1 MTAGPLLTSLYY
13 HTLKHK
19 AETKTKAKIQM
30 IIYTKDDTELVIPVG
45 LGPNVTDTSV
55 NQVEK
60 AQTK

>member
-1 MTAGPLLTSLYY
+1 MTVGPSITSLYY
-13 HTLKHK
+13 LTLKHK
-19 AETKTKAKIQM
+19 AETENKAKLQM